1 MKKIIC
7 LLLCAISIIGL
18 ASCAEQPKLKIIDI
32 KLTEEEYAFIIQ
44 EGNSALK
51 ESFDEYLDSI
61 KANGEFDAIVDKYI
75 NNKEGKVGVVAA
87 VEAPTNTEGLFVVA
101 TNVPFGPFE
110 YRDIDGKVYGI
121 DIEIAQGYAKSKGLE
136 LAVVTMDFDAIFP
149 SVAAGYSDIG
159 MAGITVTPDR
169 ELSFDFTNTYYNA
182 SQKLIV
188 LESNTDF
195 DNCKTAADVEEV
207 LKGLQG
213 KKIGYQTAT
222 MGNWYIDGDEDF
234 GFEGFANIEGIGNA
248 SLQFVTLDVLNG
260 NLYAVVTDELPAQS
274 LVESANK

>member
-51 ESFDEYLDSI
+51 ESFDEYLDAI

-136 LAVVTMDFDAIFP
+136 LAVVTMDFDAIFL

-159 MAGITVTPDR
+159 MAGITVNPDR

-195 DNCKTAADVEEV
+195 DNCKTVADVEEV

-234 GFEGFANIEGIGNA
+234 GFEGFANIEGVGNA

>member
-234 GFEGFANIEGIGNA
+234 GFEGFANIEGVGNA

>member
-1 MKKIIC
+1 MKKIMC